1 MRRKEIVLLSLVFS
15 LFFGLCGCGT
25 REPDSGETLWVIT
38 EASNSDGMN
47 LQAEIIAQRMEE
59 KYDNLTI
66 HLDILPSDAKER
78 EILLKQLRTQIMAGN
93 GPDVFLLPAT
103 DSLTTDYVP
112 GRTNVREEMQIQI
125 EPLFWDVTQI
135 MRDRLFADLQAY
147 YMNDTTLEKE
157 ALKTEVMDAGVLDGK
172 RYILPLRFD
181 IPVILTTPED
191 GARTGLSPESVVD
204 AAALVK
210 TALSREDA
218 AMLTGLRL
226 PDDLSLLPRH
236 FDYKAGQV
244 LLTAEQLAEYLR
256 VYQAWKSTNTESSQ
270 ALLDI
275 WEEKSVEANIKFNKL
290 DGVLSKE
297 EWRRLHPYDY
307 NFDYFNRIPPYAG
320 ISQNWHTV
328 GLPLFTCRLSD
339 TLETLSIAKHAG
351 FDVEMYPFRAVDG
364 SVVASVTYYGA
375 VGCGCDNPALAY
387 EFLREFLTEEFQW
400 DLYRPRGNKNYS
412 PGKIEVDPQTP
423 GQVENSWPVRTAGSV
438 PYLWDTLRYQYKDC
452 FTAAG
457 GAEGAIVREI
467 RNIELT
473 DADLPALSWPID
485 EVRLPVFLK
494 KEESIEY
501 VLPLLNEEDGT
512 PTDADID
519 ALAQQVYQNLRYH
532 LAEG

>member
-47 LQAEIIAQRMEE
+47 LQAEIIAQRMKE
-59 KYDNLTI
+59 KYDNLTVQ
-66 HLDILPSDAKER
+66 LDILPTDER
-78 EILLKQLRTQIMAGN
+78 SREVLLKDLRAQIMTGK

-112 GRTNVREEMQIQI
+112 GRTNARKTMQLQI

-135 MRDRLFADLQAY
+135 MRNRLFADLQAY
-147 YMNDTTLEKE
+147 YVNDAALEKE

-191 GARTGLSPESVVD
+191 GARTGLSSKPEDGAVT
-204 AAALVK
+204 LVK
-210 TALSREDA
+210 TALSQGDT

-226 PDDLSLLPRH
+226 PDDLSWLPRLL
-236 FDYKAGQV
+236 DYQAGQV

-256 VYQAWKSTNTESSQ
+256 IYQAWKSVNTESSQ
-270 ALLDI
+270 ALFDI
-275 WEEKSVEANIKFNKL
+275 FEEKSVASITSYKLRAFSEEEARIMFPFER
-290 DGVLSKE
+290 D
-297 EWRRLHPYDY
+297 
-307 NFDYFNRIPPYAG
+307 FDDFNRINLYA
-320 ISQNWHTV
+320 SLDMNWHTA

-339 TLETLSIAKHAG
+339 TLETLSIAKYAG
-351 FDVEMYPFRAVDG
+351 FDVEMYPLRAVDG

-400 DLYRPRGNKNYS
+400 DIYRPRGNKNYS
-412 PGKIEVDPQTP
+412 PSKEIEADPQTR
-423 GQVENSWPVRTAGSV
+423 GQVEDSWPVRTAGSV
-438 PYLWDTLRYQYKDC
+438 PYLWDTLRYQHKNAQ
-452 FTAAG
+452 FTFQEAAPS
-457 GAEGAIVREI
+457 IVKKI
-467 RNIELT
+467 RRVELT
-473 DADLPALSWPID
+473 DVDLPALSWPID
-485 EVRLPVFLK
+485 EVRFPISLK
-494 KEESIEY
+494 EEESIEY
-501 VLPLLNEEDGT
+501 ALPLLNEEDGT

-519 ALAQQVYQNLRYH
+519 ALAQQVYQNLCYH